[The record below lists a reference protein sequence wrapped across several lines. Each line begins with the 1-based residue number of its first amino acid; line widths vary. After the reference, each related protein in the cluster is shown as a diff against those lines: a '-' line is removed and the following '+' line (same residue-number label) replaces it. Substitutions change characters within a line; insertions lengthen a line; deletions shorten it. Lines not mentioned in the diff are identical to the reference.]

1 MEALVKPEFGLM
13 FWTISIFIILL
24 ILLSK
29 FTWKPLIQAIEDR
42 ENNLRQERETAQRD
56 REEAELI
63 RENLDEKLAELK
75 KNIGLKLDEARKDG
89 QKQRDKILSE
99 ARDNAQKLLENSRK
113 ALSAEKDKLAKE
125 LKNDIAEISLKA
137 AEKVLKK
144 SVDANINKTIVA
156 DLISDIENGKTLKAD

>member
-29 FTWKPLIQAIEDR
+29 MAWKPLIQAIEDR
-42 ENNLRQERETAQRD
+42 ENNLRLERETAQKD

-63 RENLDEKLAELK
+63 RQNLDEKLSDLK
-75 KNIGLKLDEARKDG
+75 KNVGLKLDEARKEG
-89 QKQRDKILSE
+89 QKQRDKILGE

-156 DLISDIENGKTLKAD
+156 DLIDDIESGKTLKAD

>member
-29 FTWKPLIQAIEDR
+29 MAWKPLIQAIEDR
-42 ENNLRQERETAQRD
+42 ENNLRLERETAQKD

-63 RENLDEKLAELK
+63 RQNLDEKLSDLK
-75 KNIGLKLDEARKDG
+75 KNVGLKLDEARKEG
-89 QKQRDKILSE
+89 QKQRDKILGE

-137 AEKVLKK
+137 AEKVLRK
-144 SVDANINKTIVA
+144 SVDANINKKIVT
-156 DLISDIENGKTLKAD
+156 DLIEDIENGKTLKK

>member
-29 FTWKPLIQAIEDR
+29 MAWKPLIQAIEDR
-42 ENNLRQERETAQRD
+42 ENNLRLERETAQKD

-63 RENLDEKLAELK
+63 RQNLDEKLSDLK
-75 KNIGLKLDEARKDG
+75 KNVGLKLDEARKEG
-89 QKQRDKILSE
+89 QKQRDKILGE

-156 DLISDIENGKTLKAD
+156 DLIDDIESGKTLKN

>member
-29 FTWKPLIQAIEDR
+29 MAWKPLIQAIEDR
-42 ENNLRQERETAQRD
+42 ENNLRLERETAQKD

-63 RENLDEKLAELK
+63 RQNLDEKLSDLK
-75 KNIGLKLDEARKDG
+75 KNVGLKLDEARKEG
-89 QKQRDKILSE
+89 QKQSDKILGE

-156 DLISDIENGKTLKAD
+156 DLIDDIESGKTLKN